1 MRDPARYLHFAIATI
16 LLSAGAAAQDA
27 TPGTTDAAEER
38 RYAVEIILFRYAD
51 GVSGGNEVFPPEPL
65 PVDPLLPGIPGMGD
79 EPDHA
84 VTDNNVAGTESGDE
98 IDTAPARVFGDRVSP
113 GESASSRPGGEAEVL
128 REIVLPL
135 QRAGV
140 QVTPREAL
148 TLEETF
154 NKLELLDAY
163 EPVLWTGWSQAA
175 LPEGIAPAVDLRRLG
190 NVVPEFDGTF
200 KLYLGRFLHLVVDLT
215 LTPRGQRVPE
225 TALPLAT
232 FGDARTRNERLANRP
247 EPRDRRVGESA
258 PGYGDT
264 ATGLVRL
271 RINEDR
277 IVKNGDLRYF
287 DHPRFGL
294 LAKITR
300 IEMPE
305 EVPVGD
311 NEVLPAPR

>member
-1 MRDPARYLHFAIATI
+1 MRDPARCLHLAIATF
-16 LLSAGAAAQDA
+16 LLSAGAAAQDE
-27 TPGTTDAAEER
+27 TPATTDAAEER

-51 GVSGGNEVFPPEPL
+51 GVPGGNEVFPPEPL
-65 PVDPLLPGIPGMGD
+65 PVEPLLPAMPGMGD
-79 EPDHA
+79 GPDDA
-84 VTDNNVAGTESGDE
+84 GTDNNVAGTQSGDE
-98 IDTAPARVFGDRVSP
+98 IDAAAARVFGDRVSP
-113 GESASSRPGGEAEVL
+113 GETAPSRPGDETEVL
-128 REIVLPL
+128 GEIVLPL

-175 LPEGIAPAVDLRRLG
+175 LPEDIAPAVDLRRLG

-215 LTPRGQRVPE
+215 LTPRGQRAAE
-225 TALPLAT
+225 AALPVAT

-247 EPRDRRVGESA
+247 ERRDRGVGESV
-258 PGYGDT
+258 PGYSNA

-271 RINEDR
+271 RISEDR

-300 IEMPE
+300 IEAPE
-305 EVPVGD
+305 EAPAGD